1 MITLT
6 ALTGDE
12 TRHPRPGQA
21 PRSATAIAFAV
32 PCPVPGQRG
41 HAPVNSTRATRSK
54 LRHRPSLS
62 SSLPTSHLRCPLRWP
77 FPSLA
82 IAISSRRRGLESSRH
97 NAVLVWA
104 GNLAPR
110 LPPGNTTHG
119 EHVQF
124 GPPQSY
130 HHHHLQGLLS
140 PTAVLHALRSLTSG
154 PCGIAAST
162 PPSYLLQH
170 LYSQFR
176 QRFEQVHC
184 LLCFALRTFTHT
196 SPSGATA
203 SSVFM
208 TTSWRRHIT
217 AATLTQHTVTQQII
231 QGICK
236 KRDTGLSAAV
246 ARPQSPEWS

>member
-1 MITLT
+1 M
-6 ALTGDE
+6 
-12 TRHPRPGQA
+12 P
-21 PRSATAIAFAV
+21 S
-32 PCPVPGQRG
+32 QRG
-41 HAPVNSTRATRSK
+41 HAPVNSTRATRGK

-62 SSLPTSHLRCPLRWP
+62 SSLPTSHLCCPLRWP

-82 IAISSRRRGLESSRH
+82 IAISSRLRGLESSRR
-97 NAVLVWA
+97 NAVRVWA
-104 GNLAPR
+104 GNLAPG
-110 LPPGNTTHG
+110 LPPGNTAHD

-130 HHHHLQGLLS
+130 HHHHLQGLIS

-154 PCGIAAST
+154 ACAIEAST
-162 PPSYLLQH
+162 PPSGLLQH
-170 LYSQFR
+170 LYRHLCR

-184 LLCFALRTFTHT
+184 LLCFALRTLSHT

-217 AATLTQHTVTQQII
+217 AGHTADNTGHMREERHRPLCSGRPASVT
-231 QGICK
+231 
-236 KRDTGLSAAV
+236 
-246 ARPQSPEWS
+246 